1 MCRPVRVVD
10 NEVPWGNN
18 SQRVKGKASELAA
31 MLLSEDRVV
40 NVDEQADLI
49 QHNEWNTQVIN
60 DCAVVEFSWQS
71 CTKLPLHAR

>member
-1 MCRPVRVVD
+1 MSSTCSTPGGRNQPRPLQELLCRPVRVVD

-31 MLLSEDRVV
+31 KLLSEDRVV

-49 QHNEWNTQVIN
+49 QHNEWNTQ
-60 DCAVVEFSWQS
+60 
-71 CTKLPLHAR
+71 L